1 MNRVRKIEFIK
12 GVNNF
17 QILWRTKQQILF
29 SLTAVYL
36 AVIITQGDYN
46 GQINVKNYIRRVFRN
61 AR

>member
-17 QILWRTKQQILF
+17 QILWGTKQQILF
-29 SLTAVYL
+29 LSIVVYL

-46 GQINVKNYIRRVFRN
+46 GQINRSNYARRVLRR